1 MLKKTMLLLSCFTLL
16 TSLFTLQ
23 AHAATVQLPQTGQ
36 TKCYNT
42 AGTEITPCTGTRQDG
57 DIKAGTAWPS
67 PRFTDNSNGTITD
80 NLTGL
85 IWLKDAGC
93 FATVGGITKGNSAAA
108 STLTWPNALTWSNS
122 LASGSCGL
130 TDGSPVGDWR
140 LPNINEL
147 ESLVDLQ
154 NANPAIP
161 AGHPFINVQ
170 ANYYWSSSSYASGT
184 GYAWYVD
191 MVYGYVYDYNKYNN
205 LYVWPVRA
213 GQ

>member
-42 AGTEITPCTGTRQDG
+42 AGTEITCASTGQDG

-93 FATVGGITKGNSAAA
+93 FATVGGITKGTDAAT
-108 STLTWPNALTWSNS
+108 SDLTWTNALIWSNS
-122 LASGSCGL
+122 LTSGSCGL

-170 ANYYWSSSSYASGT
+170 ANGYWSSSSYADFT
-184 GYAWYVD
+184 GYAWLVK
-191 MVYGYVYDYNKYNN
+191 MVYGYVDVGNKGSGY
-205 LYVWPVRA
+205 YVWPVRA